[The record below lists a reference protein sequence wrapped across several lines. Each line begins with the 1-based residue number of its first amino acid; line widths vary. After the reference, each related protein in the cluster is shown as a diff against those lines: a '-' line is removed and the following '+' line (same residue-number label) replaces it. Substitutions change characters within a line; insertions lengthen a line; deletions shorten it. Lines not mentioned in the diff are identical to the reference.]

1 MMERIKK
8 VPRYC
13 IRVVFSGL
21 AKISYKVYTYFRLQ
35 ELKISKLYLPIF
47 NSDNACRC
55 DASKDRL
62 QIIKREIASLGLK
75 DKYGILDIGCNNGY
89 FVFDLAR
96 EGNVCIGID
105 AFPEFLD
112 EGRFIID
119 CQRIKSVGLIE
130 MFVSPDNIEAFP
142 EMDITIF
149 LSVIQKLAK
158 QYGFQESTDILVR
171 LWQKTRIMMFFE
183 MPDSMESVD
192 IFKEYLPEMGST
204 KDECNKFI
212 ETFLIKLLDPKEI
225 KILGEFEMEYRQE
238 KRTMFLLKK

>member
-1 MMERIKK
+1 MKRVNKI
-8 VPRYC
+8 PGYC
-13 IRVVFSGL
+13 IRILLSL
-21 AKISYKVYTYFRLQ
+21 MAELSYKVYSCCRLK
-35 ELKISKLYLPIF
+35 EMKMSKLYLPILHGG
-47 NSDNACRC
+47 NACRS
-55 DASKDRL
+55 DASKARL

-96 EGNVCIGID
+96 EGNFCIGID
-105 AFPEFLD
+105 GFPGFLD
-112 EGRFIID
+112 EGRFLVD

-142 EMDITIF
+142 DMDIIIF
-149 LSVIQKLAK
+149 LSVLQKLAK
-158 QYGFQESTDILVR
+158 QYGFQDSTDILVN

-183 MPDSMESVD
+183 MPDSLESVD

-212 ETFLIKLLDPKEI
+212 ETLLNKLLNPKEI

-238 KRTMFLLKK
+238 KRTLFLLKK